1 MTAPNLY
8 AVVTG
13 GGTGGHVTPALAIAD
28 ELVARGHP
36 IETIRFVGA
45 SRGLES
51 HLVPDAGYSIE
62 LFRLD
67 GIQRSLAP
75 RDVVRSIRAVG
86 AFFRVLVACV
96 RLLRRLRPAVVVGVG
111 GYASAPCVLAGLITR
126 TPTVIHEQNAVPGL
140 VNRIAVRC
148 GARPMAGFA
157 IARWPRAVVTGNP
170 VRAEI
175 ASIVRHPVSPPVVA
189 VVGGSQGAGAL
200 NDVALGLYDRWRHRD
215 DVAVHH
221 IAGPKHFDQCT
232 SRLGRLRR
240 PDDRLAY
247 ELVAFEQDMARVYAT
262 SSLLLARGGATTIAE
277 AAVVGIPAVFVPWSG
292 SAEGQ
297 QTANASTMVEAGA
310 AEMVADRDCDVTR
323 VEPML
328 SNLLA
333 DPGRRA
339 GMERAARAVGR
350 PDAAQRLG
358 AVIEELARV
367 RA

>member
-36 IETIRFVGA
+36 IDSIRFVGA
-45 SRGLES
+45 ARGIESR
-51 HLVPDAGYSIE
+51 LVPDAGYSIE

-75 RDVVRSIRAVG
+75 RAVLRSVRAVG

-96 RLLRRLRPAVVVGVG
+96 LLLRRLRPAVVVGVG

-126 TPTVIHEQNAVPGL
+126 TPTAIHEQNAVPGL

-157 IARWPRAVVTGNP
+157 IARWPRAIVTGNP

-175 ASIVRHPVSPPVVA
+175 VSVVRRPVSPPAVA

-200 NDVALGLYDRWRHRD
+200 NEIALGLYDRWRHRE
-215 DVAVHH
+215 DVTVHH
-221 IAGPKHFDQCT
+221 IAGPKHFDQVS
-232 SRLGRLRR
+232 SRLRELRR

-247 ELVAFEQDMARVYAT
+247 ELVAFEHDMAHVYST

-277 AAVVGIPAVFVPWSG
+277 AAVVGIPAIFIPWSG

-297 QTANASTMVEAGA
+297 QTANAATMVEAGA
-310 AEMVADRDCDVTR
+310 AEMVADGDCEVAR

-333 DPGRRA
+333 DPQRRA
-339 GMERAARAVGR
+339 AMERAARVAGR

-358 AVIEELARV
+358 AAIEELARARV
-367 RA
+367 